1 MWFILDQGVGVPVT
15 DLDRAQAFCEAV
27 LAGQGELRHGNR
39 RCALREGDVIG
50 CPAGG
55 PETAHAITNTG
66 LTELR
71 NLAISSQDLPEICDY
86 PDSGKFGIFD
96 APTPG
101 AAAAAGPPFRFISRP
116 GQQLDYWDGE

>member
-27 LAGQGELRHGNR
+27 LAGQGELRY
-39 RCALREGDVIG
+39 
-50 CPAGG
+50 
-55 PETAHAITNTG
+55 
-66 LTELR
+66 
-71 NLAISSQDLPEICDY
+71 LAISSQDLPEICDY

-101 AAAAAGPPFRFISRP
+101 AAAAAAPPFRFISRP